1 MTGSHHSRT
10 ARRTAPTTA
19 GRPRI
24 PRRTVTAGLA
34 LAACL
39 AVTATVA
46 LPAQAADSADGAPGL
61 DRYYRQR
68 LDWHGC
74 VLGPDDQ
81 DGAALEQAGARCAD
95 VTVPLDYR
103 DPGGRTVTLALSR
116 IKATD
121 TRHRIGALVLN
132 DGGPGGPTIGAPP
145 RVHAALKE
153 TAGRY
158 DIVGPDPRFVGRSEP
173 VDCGWPV
180 GFSLRSAGIGRAGFE
195 RQVSFQRDLAARCRS
210 AAGDLLPFASTR
222 DAARD
227 LDVVRGALG
236 ERRISYLGLSY
247 GTYLGTVYTQ
257 MFPGRYDR
265 MVLDSAL
272 DPRHAGPSFIPIG
285 VAGNDRAF
293 ADWADW
299 VAARHDT
306 YGLGRTREEVTAG
319 ILRTV
324 GTAAAR
330 PLVVGTG
337 TDAVEIDD
345 SQVPALFF
353 MKLSSDSDVDRA
365 SLAEL
370 AVLLTGAAGGRP
382 VTAPPQTLALLR
394 FLFGAQGSSA
404 GSALQAILCADG
416 TAPRD
421 PERYWHEIE
430 RSRAASPLFG
440 PLLDNITPCA
450 FWDRPREEP
459 TEVRRDARVLILAAT
474 GDPRTPYRD
483 GVTLHG
489 LLPGSRLLTLQ
500 GANRHELYG
509 TYGNACVDDAVNA
522 YLAGGRL
529 PKADVVCAR
538 G

>member
-1 MTGSHHSRT
+1 MTDPHHSRT
-10 ARRTAPTTA
+10 APATRRLGVLRRTLAT
-19 GRPRI
+19 
-24 PRRTVTAGLA
+24 GLA
-34 LAACL
+34 VAACL
-39 AVTATVA
+39 AVTTATA
-46 LPAQAADSADGAPGL
+46 TTATAGTPQGL

-74 VLGPDDQ
+74 VLGPADQ
-81 DGAALEQAGARCAD
+81 EGADLERAGARCAD
-95 VTVPLDYR
+95 VTVPLDYD
-103 DPGGRTVTLALSR
+103 DPGGRTVTLAVSR

-121 TRHRIGALVLN
+121 TRHRIGALLLN

-145 RVHAALKE
+145 RVHAALKD

-158 DIVGPDPRFVGRSEP
+158 DIVGMDPRFVGRSAP
-173 VDCGWPV
+173 IDCGWPV
-180 GFSLRSAGIGRAGFE
+180 GFSLLSSGPGRAGFE

-210 AAGDLLPFASTR
+210 AAGDLLPYASTR
-222 DAARD
+222 NAARD

-265 MVLDSAL
+265 VVLDSAL
-272 DPRHAGPSFIPIG
+272 DPRHTGPAVMS
-285 VAGNDRAF
+285 VAVAENDRAF

-299 VAARHDT
+299 AAARHDT

-324 GTAAAR
+324 ETAAAR

-337 TDAVEIDD
+337 AAAVELDD
-345 SQVPALFF
+345 SRVPSLLF
-353 MKLSSDSDVDRA
+353 MKLSSDSDRDRTA
-365 SLAEL
+365 LAEL
-370 AVLLTGAAGGRP
+370 AVLLAEAAAGRQ
-382 VTAPPQTLALLR
+382 VILPPQTSALLH
-394 FLFGAQGSSA
+394 FLFGAQGSWA
-404 GSALQAILCADG
+404 GSALQAVVCADG
-416 TAPRD
+416 AAPRD
-421 PERYWHEIE
+421 PEHYWREIE
-430 RSRAASPLFG
+430 RSRATSPLFG

-450 FWDRPREEP
+450 FWDDPREAP
-459 TEVRRDARVLILAAT
+459 TEVRRDAEVLILAAT

-483 GVTLHG
+483 GVALHG
-489 LLPGSRLLTLQ
+489 LLPGSRLLTLR
-500 GANRHELYG
+500 GANRHGLYG

-529 PKADVVCAR
+529 PRTDPLCTLR
-538 G
+538 